1 MRHQH
6 HFDDSNTPQF
16 TAPETETHLPPKSF
30 ISRQFGDLY
39 EADQFVLQ
47 DFEPGDENTRL
58 HVLALL
64 DELGLTATRPTTQK
78 KYVLAVSDFLMCVK
92 HSTYGLISWPGG
104 TDVYTGGPY
113 GAEIARKVRGTII
126 ESGFLSRIQKSSTLD
141 QLAAVY
147 RADPAVAPPWLKF
160 KHHGLGPTVQV
171 RSQKT
176 LDPDTGRKVGGRP
189 LSRKGFL
196 PEILPLEEQ
205 VKEINRVLAKHPLE
219 MWCGAEH
226 GRVKRIFNNGSLTS
240 GGRLYGPWQRESE
253 DERLRSSIDGQS
265 VCEIDLKASY
275 VAIANAVLGDG
286 AALGSDPY
294 QQIKFVRSANDGPDR
309 TRMREAAKTLVS
321 AYISKRGVMNRF
333 PKGRKSKTLD
343 PHTSTYPTI
352 SFKEK
357 YGLSGPV
364 TEYLEDIFVAFP
376 FLTKVPECQHDF
388 MFMESEII
396 VSSVADLAAEGI
408 PAYPVH
414 DCLLVKIADQDKAIE
429 ALQTHMIR
437 LLGTVV
443 DMDVTHLDDDAELVT
458 SLVAG
463 PEEMTI
469 STKGKP
475 VFVQATS
482 DLDLSD
488 DFDLIDDGDQ

>member
-1 MRHQH
+1 
-6 HFDDSNTPQF
+6 
-16 TAPETETHLPPKSF
+16 
-30 ISRQFGDLY
+30 
-39 EADQFVLQ
+39 
-47 DFEPGDENTRL
+47 
-58 HVLALL
+58 
-64 DELGLTATRPTTQK
+64 
-78 KYVLAVSDFLMCVK
+78 
-92 HSTYGLISWPGG
+92 
-104 TDVYTGGPY
+104 
-113 GAEIARKVRGTII
+113 
-126 ESGFLSRIQKSSTLD
+126 
-141 QLAAVY
+141 
-147 RADPAVAPPWLKF
+147 
-160 KHHGLGPTVQV
+160 
-171 RSQKT
+171 
-176 LDPDTGRKVGGRP
+176 
-189 LSRKGFL
+189 
-196 PEILPLEEQ
+196 
-205 VKEINRVLAKHPLE
+205 
-219 MWCGAEH
+219 
-226 GRVKRIFNNGSLTS
+226 
-240 GGRLYGPWQRESE
+240 
-253 DERLRSSIDGQS
+253 
-265 VCEIDLKASY
+265 
-275 VAIANAVLGDG
+275 
-286 AALGSDPY
+286 
-294 QQIKFVRSANDGPDR
+294 
-309 TRMREAAKTLVS
+309 MREAAKTLVS